1 MQCVTAPINEAWTV
15 DMDTEQREADGVQT
29 WDSEP
34 RRFTLDLDY
43 E

>member
-1 MQCVTAPINEAWTV
+1 MDFLLLLGGGDLLLVCHGV
-15 DMDTEQREADGVQT
+15 DWEADGVLT

>member
-15 DMDTEQREADGVQT
+15 DTDTEREADGVQT